1 MTPLRTIKDLPPAA
15 LAGKRALVRVDL
27 NLPLAEGEITNDFR
41 LRQALPTLKFL
52 LEAGASIT
60 AISHLSDS
68 RASLEPVIKRLKI
81 LLPEVVLL
89 ENLRQH
95 PGEEAND
102 PAWAAELAAGHD
114 LFVNDAFAVCHRA
127 HASVV
132 GIPKLLPSYAG
143 LLVERE
149 VAELSRAFQPEHPFI
164 FILGGAKLST
174 KIPLLEKFLPLADQI
189 FLGGDL
195 LNHVAELG
203 ELPDRGKIII
213 PEQVARE
220 GTHIKDVD
228 PAALAVL
235 APLLSAAKF
244 ILWNGPLGQFE
255 AGHLAG
261 TEALAKLVSEGPAY
275 SIVGGGDTVAAIEQL
290 GLAER
295 FGFVSTGGGAMLDF
309 LATGTLPGLEALRE
323 SQEKIGG

>member
-1 MTPLRTIKDLPPAA
+1 MTPLKTIKDLAPAA

-27 NLPLAEGEITNDFR
+27 NLPLANGEISNDFR

-68 RASLEPVIKRLKI
+68 RGSLAPVIKRLKI
-81 LLPEVVLL
+81 LLPEVLLL
-89 ENLRQH
+89 ENLRQE
-95 PGEEAND
+95 PREEAND
-102 PAWAAELAAGHD
+102 LAFAAELAAGHD

-132 GIPKLLPSYAG
+132 GVPKLLPSYAG
-143 LLVERE
+143 LLVEQE

-164 FILGGAKLST
+164 FILGGAKLTT

-195 LNHVAELG
+195 LNHLKD
-203 ELPDRGKIII
+203 LPANLPREKIII
-213 PEQVARE
+213 PDQVVRE
-220 GTHIKDVD
+220 GASIKDVAE
-228 PAALAVL
+228 AALASL
-235 APLLSAAKF
+235 APQLAAAQF

-255 AGHLAG
+255 AGFMGG
-261 TEALAKLVSEGPAY
+261 TEALAKLVSTSPAY
-275 SIVGGGDTVAAIEQL
+275 SMVGGGDTVAAIEKL